1 MTTDIVR
8 LTQFSH
14 GAGCGCK
21 IAPDMLSRILGSSE
35 KQEAIAQFPSLL
47 VGNQTR
53 DDAAAVILNED
64 YALLSTTDF
73 FMPIVDDP
81 YDFGRIAATNAISDI
96 YAMGGTPLLAV
107 AILGWPVSQLSADI
121 ANRVVQGGRD
131 VCQSLGFPLAGG
143 HSIDCPEP
151 IFGLAVSGTAL
162 RLNLKRNDGGKIS
175 DRLILTKPLGIGIH
189 TTAEK
194 HGKLRPEHVGQATAV
209 MCQANQVGAL
219 LAQIDGVNA
228 LTDVTGFGLA
238 GHLLEMCDG
247 ANLNAII
254 DISSIPELPALN
266 HYIAQ
271 GCVPGGTARNYSA
284 GGDRLPKLSLRD
296 QAILSDPQTSGG
308 LLIATTEDALPEVTR
323 LLVDN
328 DLASAVIGEFTA
340 ADTHRPR
347 ILLSST

>member
-1 MTTDIVR
+1 MTSEIVR

-21 IAPDMLSRILGSSE
+21 IAPDILSRILASSD
-35 KQEAIAQFPSLL
+35 QENVAAPFPSLL
-47 VGNQTR
+47 VGHQTR
-53 DDAAAVILNED
+53 DDAAAVILNGD

-107 AILGWPVSQLSADI
+107 AILGWPISQLSADI

-162 RLNLKRNDGGKIS
+162 HQNIKRNDGGKIA

-209 MCQANQVGAL
+209 MCRANDVGARL
-219 LAQIDGVNA
+219 GQIDGVNA

-238 GHLLEMCDG
+238 GHLLEMCEG
-247 ANLNAII
+247 AHLDAII
-254 DISSIPELPALN
+254 DVSAIPELPGLD

-271 GCVPGGTARNYSA
+271 GCVPGGTARNRVA
-284 GGDRLPKLSLRD
+284 TDNRLPELSLRD
-296 QAILSDPQTSGG
+296 QTLLFDPQTSGG
-308 LLIATTEDALPEVTR
+308 LLIATSQDALPDVTR
-323 LLVDN
+323 LLDQS
-328 DLASAVIGEFTA
+328 DLSSGVIGELVA
-340 ADTHRPR
+340 VGADRPR
-347 ILLSST
+347 ILLS